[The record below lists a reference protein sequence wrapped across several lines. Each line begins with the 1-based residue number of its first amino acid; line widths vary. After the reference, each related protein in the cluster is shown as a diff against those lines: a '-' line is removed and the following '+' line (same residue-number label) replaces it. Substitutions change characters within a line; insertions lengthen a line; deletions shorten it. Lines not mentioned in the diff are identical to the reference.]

1 MKNIILAAALIAFGT
16 TVSFAQTSNTASAN
30 ATLNVVVS
38 NVKSITVS
46 SGSTV
51 NINLD
56 NTQKFTNAAGTTGV
70 NGNVV
75 STLDVVSNGAYKI
88 NVSLAGGETTLKN
101 TNTNATGITAI
112 PVNKIYLAVSNPR
125 QIISGSTAPSATFST
140 TGQNLINTSNSLIA
154 TPAAMAGNGNAGTS
168 GTQYD
173 VTYTLANY
181 SEVASLA
188 TGTFTGTVVY
198 TITDL

>member
-1 MKNIILAAALIAFGT
+1 MKKVILAAAIIALGT
-16 TVSFAQTSNTASAN
+16 TVADAQTSNTASAN
-30 ATLNVVVS
+30 ATLNVVVA
-38 NVKSITVS
+38 NLKSISVS
-46 SGSTV
+46 AGSTV

-56 NTQKFTNAAGTTGV
+56 NTAKFTAAAGSTGV

-88 NVSLAGGETTLKN
+88 KVSLAGSATSLNNSTAG
-101 TNTNATGITAI
+101 ATGITAI
-112 PVNKIYLAVSNPR
+112 PANKIYLAVSNPR
-125 QIISGSTAPSATFST
+125 QIITGSTAPNATYSNT
-140 TGQNLINTSNSLIA
+140 MQNIINTNTSLIA
-154 TPAAMAGNGNAGTS
+154 TPAGAAASASGTS

-181 SEVASLA
+181 ADVASLA
-188 TGTFTGTVVY
+188 VGTFTGTVVY

>member
-1 MKNIILAAALIAFGT
+1 MKKIIIAAAIFALGT
-16 TVSFAQTSNTASAN
+16 TAAKAQTTNSSSAN
-30 ATLNVVVS
+30 ATLNVVVA
-38 NVKSITVS
+38 NLKSISVS
-46 SGSTV
+46 AGSTV

-56 NTQKFTNAAGTTGV
+56 NTAKFTAAAGTTGV

-88 NVSLAGGETTLKN
+88 KVTLAGSATGL
-101 TNTNATGITAI
+101 TNGTAGATGITSI
-112 PVNKIYLAVSNPR
+112 PANKIYLAVSNPR
-125 QIISGSTAPSATFST
+125 QIITGSTVPNATYSNT
-140 TGQNLINTSNSLIA
+140 MQNLINTASTLIA
-154 TPAAMAGNGNAGTS
+154 TPAGASASAAGTS

-181 SEVASLA
+181 ADVASLA
-188 TGTFTGTVVY
+188 VGTFTGTVVY